1 MFGPKKSKRLFVQ
14 TTQNCPGT
22 IREGITPLGK
32 GGNDMQTQTP
42 AEASKDQQLDEELAD
57 TFKPSELYPKDWPRK
72 SRPCLQR
79 NKKKR
84 KEVLQMSKMSELSQ
98 VLSELKDCG
107 QTLMNIAD
115 SLTELFSSTSAGHE
129 TPAPPPEEPKP
140 AYSFVEVR
148 KKFAEMSRAGHTDAL
163 KDLLKK
169 HGADKLS
176 SIDPSQYAALLADAE
191 AIQ

>member
-1 MFGPKKSKRLFVQ
+1 
-14 TTQNCPGT
+14 
-22 IREGITPLGK
+22 
-32 GGNDMQTQTP
+32 
-42 AEASKDQQLDEELAD
+42 
-57 TFKPSELYPKDWPRK
+57 
-72 SRPCLQR
+72 
-79 NKKKR
+79 
-84 KEVLQMSKMSELSQ
+84 MSKISELSQ

-115 SLTELFSSTSAGHE
+115 SLNELFSSTPAGHE

-176 SIDPSQYAALLADAE
+176 NVDTSQYAALLADAE